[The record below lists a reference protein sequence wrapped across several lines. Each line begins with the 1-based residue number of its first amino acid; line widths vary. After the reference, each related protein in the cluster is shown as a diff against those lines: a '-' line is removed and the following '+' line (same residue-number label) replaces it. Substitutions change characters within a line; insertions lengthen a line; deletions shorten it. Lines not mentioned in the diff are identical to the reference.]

1 MHSVLM
7 VILKKEVK
15 EMLRDPKILIGMII
29 APVLLMGVMS
39 GVMNFVMSSAKE
51 AVLNPN
57 VIIVDYD
64 NSLLSN
70 IVTSSL
76 TSSSGG
82 RVMVIGNLS
91 VSKAIDLALS
101 KDFSTVMVIPR
112 GFGYNVSIGRRAIV
126 ELYTVMKSLSISES
140 GASSMPSSIIEFLNS
155 EIVRERIREVAP
167 NIDPEV
173 FLKPISRVEYSV
185 VKGRVI
191 NVSPQIV
198 FSVVMSQSIFIP
210 IIIMIIFITAMQ
222 FASTSIALEKEYK
235 TLETL
240 LTLPVS
246 RFTILLAK
254 LMSSVMLAVLG
265 SVSFMFAYT
274 YYYTS
279 VTSFGLPT
287 INLSLSDIGLAM
299 TPIGLLL
306 TGLTLFLSMVSSLVL
321 ALLIA
326 VFAEDVRSAQ
336 TLVGYLYF
344 LMIVPMMVSMFTDVN
359 SLPISLQIPL
369 YLIPYTY
376 TLASPRAA
384 LLENY
389 SFLIIGIVYMVVFS
403 MAVLYIASKFFKS
416 EKVLTAKISFR
427 RFRR

>member
-1 MHSVLM
+1 
-7 VILKKEVK
+7 
-15 EMLRDPKILIGMII
+15 
-29 APVLLMGVMS
+29 
-39 GVMNFVMSSAKE
+39 
-51 AVLNPN
+51 
-57 VIIVDYD
+57 
-64 NSLLSN
+64 
-70 IVTSSL
+70 
-76 TSSSGG
+76 
-82 RVMVIGNLS
+82 
-91 VSKAIDLALS
+91 
-101 KDFSTVMVIPR
+101 
-112 GFGYNVSIGRRAIV
+112 
-126 ELYTVMKSLSISES
+126 
-140 GASSMPSSIIEFLNS
+140 MPSSIIEFLNS

-185 VKGRVI
+185 VKGRVV

-198 FSVVMSQSIFIP
+198 FSVVMSQSIFVP

-279 VTSFGLPT
+279 VTSFGVPT
-287 INLSLSDIGLAM
+287 INLSLSDIGLTM

-359 SLPISLQIPL
+359 SLPIPLQIPL
-369 YLIPYTY
+369 YFIPYTY

-389 SFLIIGIVYMVVFS
+389 GFLIIGIVYMVVFS

>member
-1 MHSVLM
+1 M
-7 VILKKEVK
+7 KKEVK

-185 VKGRVI
+185 VKGKVI

-198 FSVVMSQSIFIP
+198 FSVVMSQSIFVP
-210 IIIMIIFITAMQ
+210 ITIMIIFITAMQ

-265 SVSFMFAYT
+265 SISFMFAYT

-279 VTSFGLPT
+279 VTSFGFPT
-287 INLSLSDIGLAM
+287 INLSLSDIGLTM

-344 LMIVPMMVSMFTDVN
+344 LMIVPMMVSM
-359 SLPISLQIPL
+359 
-369 YLIPYTY
+369 
-376 TLASPRAA
+376 
-384 LLENY
+384 
-389 SFLIIGIVYMVVFS
+389 
-403 MAVLYIASKFFKS
+403 
-416 EKVLTAKISFR
+416 
-427 RFRR
+427 